1 MKAPRHLESGQQA
14 ERLALEMLLAEG
26 FTLHTS
32 NYSCPQ
38 GELDLVLLDPKG
50 TLVIVE
56 VRYRHDDSR
65 GGAAETVGMAKQRK
79 LTLATQH
86 FLSKHAELRRRPLR
100 FDVVAVSG
108 VSGPDAVEWIQDAF
122 QPG

>member
-1 MKAPRHLESGQQA
+1 VSPKHLESGQQA
-14 ERLALEMLLAEG
+14 EQLALEMLLARG
-26 FTLHTS
+26 LTLHTR

-50 TLVIVE
+50 SLVVVE

-65 GGAAETVGMAKQRK
+65 GGAAETVGNAKQRK
-79 LTLATQH
+79 LTLATQQ
-86 FLSKHAELRRRPLR
+86 FLRQHAELRRKPLR

-108 VSGPDAVEWIQDAF
+108 DSGPDAVEWIQDAF

>member
-1 MKAPRHLESGQQA
+1 VSPKHLESGQQA

-26 FTLHTS
+26 LTLHTR

-38 GELDLVLLDPKG
+38 GELDLVLLDRAG
-50 TLVIVE
+50 TVVVVE

-65 GGAAETVGMAKQRK
+65 GSAAETVGDAKQRK
-79 LTLATQH
+79 LTLATRH
-86 FLSKHAELRRRPLR
+86 FLSQHAGLRRKPLR

-108 VSGPDAVEWIQDAF
+108 SEGLGALEWIQDAF

>member
-1 MKAPRHLESGQQA
+1 VSPKHLESGQQA
-14 ERLALEMLLAEG
+14 ERLALEMLESEG
-26 FTLHTS
+26 LTLHS
-32 NYSCPQ
+32 RNYNCPQ
-38 GELDLVLLDPKG
+38 GELDLVLLDPAG
-50 TLVIVE
+50 TLVVVE

-65 GGAAETVGMAKQRK
+65 GSAAETVGAAKQRK

-86 FLSKHAELRRRPLR
+86 FLQQHPGLRRKPLR

-108 VSGPDAVEWIQDAF
+108 DSGPDAVEWIQDAF